1 MLYASLLISQ
11 LQALD
16 LNEFDLFYQIFNRE
30 FTCNFSRFLVFF
42 WFQFVDASY
51 PNVYYARPVFLCTT
65 WVVFFSSCC
74 LETDGKGEV
83 YTKRSQV
90 REGRVH
96 QILPGKHSGVKVF
109 LRVTCEFLCIFK
121 RFPKNLA
128 TSSNWLYVY

>member
-1 MLYASLLISQ
+1 MCWCYLYARFLVSQ

-65 WVVFFSSCC
+65 WVVFFP
-74 LETDGKGEV
+74 LVVLRPTGKGKFTRKDRKFE
-83 YTKRSQV
+83 
-90 REGRVH
+90 RVGSIKFC
-96 QILPGKHSGVKVF
+96 QGNTVGSKSF
-109 LRVTCEFLCIFK
+109 SVTCEFLCIFK
-121 RFPKNLA
+121 QFPKNLA
-128 TSSNWLYVY
+128 TSSNWL